1 MCRLCPRIPLLA
13 EPQGTD
19 SGHIA
24 PGPAIVA
31 AILPSTSSSHSAQRL
46 PGATADA
53 PEKSRPRDPTGDAG
67 VTLLRMPVP
76 VAARRPGLASS
87 SQSEWGARHWQ
98 ASDCSVASTDC
109 DPRRPTMWGA

>member
-1 MCRLCPRIPLLA
+1 MCRLCPLIPLPA

-53 PEKSRPRDPTGDAG
+53 PEKRRPRDPAGDAG
-67 VTLLRMPVP
+67 GTLLRMSVP
-76 VAARRPGLASS
+76 VAARRPGSLVVVGCGALPVALAG
-87 SQSEWGARHWQ
+87 QRLLCCVH
-98 ASDCSVASTDC
+98 
-109 DPRRPTMWGA
+109 RL

>member
-1 MCRLCPRIPLLA
+1 MCRLCPRIPLPA

-31 AILPSTSSSHSAQRL
+31 AILRLPSTSSSHSAQRL

-53 PEKSRPRDPTGDAG
+53 PEKSRPRDPAGDAG
-67 VTLLRMPVP
+67 GNPSP
-76 VAARRPGLASS
+76 HAGASGS
-87 SQSEWGARHWQ
+87 SAPGARY
-98 ASDCSVASTDC
+98 
-109 DPRRPTMWGA
+109 